1 MSTEQ
6 QREDERKILD
16 KTEKAL
22 NAFLQDDLKW
32 INAQQLPDDRRRSA
46 RSMADRLNEG
56 LADAG
61 VDDYR
66 VSVQLSPARIVLDQ
80 VSEAS

>member
-56 LADAG
+56 LAGAG

-66 VSVQLSPARIVLDQ
+66 VSVQLHPARIVLDQ
-80 VSEAS
+80 KA